1 MSKYKK
7 LSFIWLLSILAVVFF
22 HAVIY
27 FTYMQKVFPKS
38 PYTIG
43 DLARMSY
50 SADLVD
56 LRENRIDLN
65 KKHIEEK
72 DYLNEK
78 IDFLT
83 IGDSFSNGAA
93 GGKNPFY
100 QDYLST
106 IYNINVLNIS
116 NLDSNYTFIETI
128 NSLIDN
134 GWIEKI
140 KPKIIIIETVGR
152 KFYDHYARN
161 QNWEIKLDDNFE
173 EKLYNQKWRDNIE
186 IPSFINTANYKVL
199 FYGFLYNFKINAK
212 DSVYKFE
219 LTKDLFSVKNKNSL
233 LIYEEDIKN
242 LKYFTDSNIEK
253 INQNFNHL
261 SNKLKNIGI
270 ELLLMPAVDKYDLYY
285 PFIKNN
291 YFNENHLFKYLR
303 NVNKNYYLIDT
314 KKILEEE
321 LLKNEVDI
329 FYVDDTHW
337 SYKASEAIANN
348 LKKEIDD
355 VIYK

>member
-1 MSKYKK
+1 MF
-7 LSFIWLLSILAVVFF
+7 LSFCILIFRKEMNKKFVYITLLIIILFVSF
-22 HAVIY
+22 HYIVWNI
-27 FTYMQKVFPKS
+27 FTYKILNPK

-43 DLARMSY
+43 DLSRISY
-50 SADLVD
+50 QLDSIH
-56 LRENRIDLN
+56 NRIDEVDLSKTHITYKDFDN
-65 KKHIEEK
+65 KK
-72 DYLNEK
+72 
-78 IDFLT
+78 IDIIT

-199 FYGFLYNFKINAK
+199 FYSLLYNFKINAK

-242 LKYFTDSNIEK
+242 LKYFTDSNIEQ
-253 INQNFNHL
+253 INQ
-261 SNKLKNIGI
+261 SGGIGI
-270 ELLLMPAVDKYDLYY
+270 ILYPDQFDQFKEMVEFLLDDYEVAREYAKR
-285 PFIKNN
+285 I
-291 YFNENHLFKYLR
+291 NERK
-303 NVNKNYYLIDT
+303 
-314 KKILEEE
+314 
-321 LLKNEVDI
+321 
-329 FYVDDTHW
+329 
-337 SYKASEAIANN
+337 
-348 LKKEIDD
+348 
-355 VIYK
+355 